1 MARSALPVAQAG
13 PLRLVTLTPND
24 RAAVA
29 DPVNIAASRRTIST
43 MSTPTHDFIL
53 IGAGIAAASTGYFL
67 APHGRCVMLE
77 REGQPGY
84 HSTGRSAAQFI
95 ATYGTPQVRALS
107 RASEPFFQHPP
118 EGFAGAPLLTPRGL
132 LTVAGPDEMPALQE
146 AWAVL
151 QQTSGTGRWLS
162 AEEALAIMPV
172 LRPDKVSAAILEPE
186 SYDMDVHAIHQGYL
200 RGFKHAGGEL
210 VTDAEVVAIERVG
223 DLWQVRTAAGGAYA
237 APVLINAAGAW
248 CDVVAGLAGVPPIGL
263 VPKRRSAFTFAAP
276 AGMDSSRW
284 PLTMAADESFY
295 MKPDAGA
302 LLASPVN
309 ADPTT
314 PQDVQPEEL
323 DIALG
328 MHAIETWT
336 TLTPRP
342 THTWAGLRS
351 FVADGDLV
359 GGFDANAPGFFWCAA
374 QGGYGIQ
381 TSAAMGE
388 ACAALARGLGLPD
401 HIAGAGLTE
410 QMLSPTRNLARP

>member
-1 MARSALPVAQAG
+1 
-13 PLRLVTLTPND
+13 
-24 RAAVA
+24 
-29 DPVNIAASRRTIST
+29 

-53 IGAGIAAASTGYFL
+53 IGAGIAAASTGHFL

-77 REGQPGY
+77 RESQPGY

-107 RASEPFFQHPP
+107 RASEPFFQQPP
-118 EGFAGAPLLTPRGL
+118 EGFASAPLLTPRGL
-132 LTVAGPDEMPALQE
+132 LTVAGADEMHHLHE
-146 AWAVL
+146 AWDVL
-151 QQTSGTGRWLS
+151 KAISPRGRWLG
-162 AEEALAIMPV
+162 AYEALAMVPA
-172 LRPDKVSAAILEPE
+172 LRPEKVSAAILEPD
-186 SYDMDVHAIHQGYL
+186 SFDMDVHAIHQGYL
-200 RGFKHAGGEL
+200 RGFRRAGGEL
-210 VTDAEVVAIERVG
+210 VTDAEVVAIERAG
-223 DLWQVRTAAGGAYA
+223 DLWQVRTAAGCVYA

-248 CDVVAGLAGVPPIGL
+248 CDAIAGLAGVAPIGL
-263 VPKRRSAFTFAAP
+263 VPKRRTAFTFAPP
-276 AGMDSSRW
+276 AGVDTAHW
-284 PLTMAADESFY
+284 PLLLAADESFY
-295 MKPDAGA
+295 MKPDASA

-309 ADPTT
+309 ADPTV

-328 MHAIETWT
+328 LYAIETWT

-359 GGFDANAPGFFWCAA
+359 GGFDASAEGFFWCAA

-388 ACAALARGLGLPD
+388 ACAALARGLPLPAR
-401 HIAGAGLTE
+401 IADSGLTAE
-410 QMLSPTRNLARP
+410 MLSPARATLRA

>member
-1 MARSALPVAQAG
+1 
-13 PLRLVTLTPND
+13 
-24 RAAVA
+24 
-29 DPVNIAASRRTIST
+29 

-53 IGAGIAAASTGYFL
+53 IGAGIAAASTGHFL

-77 REGQPGY
+77 RESQPGY

-118 EGFAGAPLLTPRGL
+118 EGFASAPLLTPRGL
-132 LTVAGPDEMPALQE
+132 LTVAGADEMHHLHE
-146 AWAVL
+146 AWDVL
-151 QQTSGTGRWLS
+151 KAISPRGRWLG
-162 AEEALAIMPV
+162 ADEALAMVPA
-172 LRPDKVSAAILEPE
+172 LRSEKVSAAILEPD
-186 SYDMDVHAIHQGYL
+186 SFDMDVHAIHQGYL
-200 RGFKHAGGEL
+200 RGFRRAGGEL
-210 VTDAEVVAIERVG
+210 VTDAEVTAIERVG
-223 DLWQVRTAAGGAYA
+223 DLWRVRTAAGGEYT
-237 APVLINAAGAW
+237 APVLINATGAW
-248 CDVVAGLAGVPPIGL
+248 CDAIAGLAGVAPIGL
-263 VPKRRSAFTFAAP
+263 VPKRRTAFTFAPP
-276 AGMDSSRW
+276 AGVDTAHW
-284 PLTMAADESFY
+284 PLLLAADESFY

-309 ADPTT
+309 ADPTV

-328 MHAIETWT
+328 LYAIETWT
-336 TLTPRP
+336 TLSPRP
-342 THTWAGLRS
+342 SHTWAGLRS

-388 ACAALARGLGLPD
+388 SCAALARGLPLPA
-401 HIAGAGLTE
+401 HIADSGLTAA
-410 QMLSPTRNLARP
+410 MLSPARTTLRA

>member
-1 MARSALPVAQAG
+1 MPGMR
-13 PLRLVTLTPND
+13 
-24 RAAVA
+24 
-29 DPVNIAASRRTIST
+29 
-43 MSTPTHDFIL
+43 TPTHDFIL
-53 IGAGIAAASTGYFL
+53 IGAGIAAASTGHFL

-77 REGQPGY
+77 RESQPGY

-118 EGFAGAPLLTPRGL
+118 EGFASAPLLTPRGL
-132 LTVAGPDEMPALQE
+132 LTVAGADEMHHLHE
-146 AWAVL
+146 AWDVL
-151 QQTSGTGRWLS
+151 KAISPRGRWLG
-162 AEEALAIMPV
+162 ADEALAMVPA
-172 LRPDKVSAAILEPE
+172 LRAEKVSAAILEPD
-186 SYDMDVHAIHQGYL
+186 SFDMDVHAIHQGYL
-200 RGFKHAGGEL
+200 RGFRRAGGEL
-210 VTDAEVVAIERVG
+210 VTDAEVTAIERVG
-223 DLWQVRTAAGGAYA
+223 DLWRVRTAAGGEYT

-248 CDVVAGLAGVPPIGL
+248 CDAIAGLAGVAPIGL
-263 VPKRRSAFTFAAP
+263 VPKRRTAFTFAPP
-276 AGMDSSRW
+276 AGVDTAHW
-284 PLTMAADESFY
+284 PLLLAADESFY
-295 MKPDAGA
+295 MKPDASA

-309 ADPTT
+309 ADPTV

-328 MHAIETWT
+328 LYAIETWT
-336 TLTPRP
+336 TLSPRP

-388 ACAALARGLGLPD
+388 SCAALARGLPLPAR
-401 HIAGAGLTE
+401 IADSGLTAA
-410 QMLSPTRNLARP
+410 MLSPARATLRA

>member
-1 MARSALPVAQAG
+1 MPG
-13 PLRLVTLTPND
+13 
-24 RAAVA
+24 
-29 DPVNIAASRRTIST
+29 

-53 IGAGIAAASTGYFL
+53 IGAGIAAASTGHFL

-77 REGQPGY
+77 RESQPGY

-118 EGFAGAPLLTPRGL
+118 EGFASAPLLTPRGL
-132 LTVAGPDEMPALQE
+132 LTVAGADETHHLHE
-146 AWAVL
+146 AWDVL
-151 QQTSGTGRWLS
+151 KAISPRGRWLG
-162 AEEALAIMPV
+162 ADEALAMVPA
-172 LRPDKVSAAILEPE
+172 LRPEKVSAAILEPD
-186 SYDMDVHAIHQGYL
+186 SFDMDVHAIHQGYL
-200 RGFKHAGGEL
+200 RGFRRAGGEL
-210 VTDAEVVAIERVG
+210 VTDAEVTAIERVG
-223 DLWQVRTAAGGAYA
+223 DLWRVRTAAGGEYT

-248 CDVVAGLAGVPPIGL
+248 CDAIAGLAGVAPIGL
-263 VPKRRSAFTFAAP
+263 VPKRRTAFTFAPP
-276 AGMDSSRW
+276 AGVDTAHW
-284 PLTMAADESFY
+284 PLLLAADESFY

-309 ADPTT
+309 ADPTV

-328 MHAIETWT
+328 LYAIETWT
-336 TLTPRP
+336 TLSPRP

-388 ACAALARGLGLPD
+388 SCAALARGLPLPAR
-401 HIAGAGLTE
+401 IADSGLTAA
-410 QMLSPTRNLARP
+410 MLSPARATLRA

>member
-1 MARSALPVAQAG
+1 MPG
-13 PLRLVTLTPND
+13 
-24 RAAVA
+24 
-29 DPVNIAASRRTIST
+29 

-53 IGAGIAAASTGYFL
+53 IGAGIAAASTGHFL

-77 REGQPGY
+77 RESQPGH

-95 ATYGTPQVRALS
+95 ASYGTPQVRALS

-118 EGFAGAPLLTPRGL
+118 EGFASAPLLTPRGL
-132 LTVAGPDEMPALQE
+132 LTVTGADEMHHLHE
-146 AWAVL
+146 AWDVL
-151 QQTSGTGRWLS
+151 KAISPRGRWLG
-162 AEEALAIMPV
+162 ADEALAMVPA
-172 LRPDKVSAAILEPE
+172 LRPEKVSAAILEPD
-186 SYDMDVHAIHQGYL
+186 SFDMDVHAIHQGYL
-200 RGFKHAGGEL
+200 RGFRRAGGEL
-210 VTDAEVVAIERVG
+210 VTDAEVTAIERVG
-223 DLWQVRTAAGGAYA
+223 DLWQVTTGTGATFS

-248 CDVVAGLAGVPPIGL
+248 CDAIAALAGVAPIGL
-263 VPKRRSAFTFAAP
+263 VPKRRTAFTFAPP
-276 AGMDSSRW
+276 AGVDTAHW
-284 PLTMAADESFY
+284 PLLLAADESFY

-309 ADPTT
+309 ADPTV

-328 MHAIETWT
+328 LHAIETWT
-336 TLTPRP
+336 TLSPRP

-359 GGFDANAPGFFWCAA
+359 GGFDANEPGFFWCAA

-388 ACAALARGLGLPD
+388 ACAALTRGLPLPA
-401 HIAGAGLTE
+401 HIADCGLTAA
-410 QMLSPTRNLARP
+410 MLSPARTTLRA

>member
-1 MARSALPVAQAG
+1 MPG
-13 PLRLVTLTPND
+13 
-24 RAAVA
+24 
-29 DPVNIAASRRTIST
+29 

-53 IGAGIAAASTGYFL
+53 IGAGIAAASTGHFL

-77 REGQPGY
+77 RESQPGY

-107 RASEPFFQHPP
+107 RASEPFFQQPP
-118 EGFAGAPLLTPRGL
+118 EGFASAPLLTTRGL
-132 LTVAGPDEMPALQE
+132 LTVAGADEMHHLHE
-146 AWAVL
+146 AWDVL
-151 QQTSGTGRWLS
+151 KAISPRGRWLG
-162 AEEALAIMPV
+162 ADEALAMVPA
-172 LRPDKVSAAILEPE
+172 LRPEKVSAAILEPD
-186 SYDMDVHAIHQGYL
+186 SFDMDVHAIHQGYL
-200 RGFKHAGGEL
+200 RGFRRAGGEL
-210 VTDAEVVAIERVG
+210 VTDAEVTAIERVG
-223 DLWQVRTAAGGAYA
+223 DLWQVTTGTGATFS

-248 CDVVAGLAGVPPIGL
+248 CDAIAALAGVAPIGL
-263 VPKRRSAFTFAAP
+263 VPKRRTAFTFAPP
-276 AGMDSSRW
+276 AGVDTAHW
-284 PLTMAADESFY
+284 PLLLAADESFY

-309 ADPTT
+309 ADPTV

-328 MHAIETWT
+328 LHAIETWT
-336 TLTPRP
+336 TLSPRP

-388 ACAALARGLGLPD
+388 SCAALARGLPLPA
-401 HIAGAGLTE
+401 HITDSGLTAA
-410 QMLSPTRNLARP
+410 MLSPARTTLRA